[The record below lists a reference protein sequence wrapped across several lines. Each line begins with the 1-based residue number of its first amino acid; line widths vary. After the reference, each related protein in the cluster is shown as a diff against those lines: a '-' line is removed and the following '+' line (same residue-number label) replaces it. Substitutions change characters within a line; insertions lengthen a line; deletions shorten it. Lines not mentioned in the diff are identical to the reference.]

1 MESEKNWAGT
11 TYGSSRMHRW
21 LVSVLRWM
29 DVRLLYAFSAVFI
42 VPVCLLAGR
51 SRGVIYRYL
60 RRRQGFGRMKAA
72 WLTYVNHCQFSQ
84 VVIDRFAMYAG
95 RRFKVEI
102 EGYDLFAALARRSEG
117 FVQLSAHIGNYEI
130 AGYSLVATD
139 KPFNAVVFH
148 GEKRSVMEGRNRLFA
163 DTHVK
168 MIPMSADMSH
178 LFAID
183 YALQEGETVSIP
195 ADRVF
200 GSQKTLDVPFLG
212 GQARLPQ
219 GPFRVAAMRG
229 LDVLAVNVMKIRARA
244 YKIYVSRLEYDKS
257 LSRSQQV
264 QQLALAYV
272 AQLERMLRQYPAQW
286 YNYYEFWEVKNEE

>member
-21 LVSVLRWM
+21 LVWVLRWM
-29 DVRLLYAFSAVFI
+29 DVRLLYVFCAMFI
-42 VPVCLLAGR
+42 VPVCLLMGR
-51 SRGVIYRYL
+51 SRGIIYRYL
-60 RRRQGFGRMKAA
+60 RRHQGLGRMKAV

-95 RRFKVEI
+95 KRFNIEI
-102 EGYDLFAALARRSEG
+102 EGYDYFAALAQRKEG

-130 AGYSLVATD
+130 AGYTLVAED
-139 KPFNAVVFH
+139 KPFNAVVFQ
-148 GEKRSVMEGRNRLFA
+148 GEKNSVMEGRSRLFA
-163 DTHVK
+163 GTHIK

-178 LFAID
+178 LFTID

-200 GSQKTLDVPFLG
+200 GSQKTLAVSFLG
-212 GQARLPQ
+212 GEAQLPQ

-229 LDVLAVNVMKIRARA
+229 LDVLAVNVMKVRLRT
-244 YKIYVSRLEYDKS
+244 YKIYVSRLDYDKH
-257 LSRSQQV
+257 LPRTEQV
-264 QQLALAYV
+264 QQIAQAYV
-272 AQLERMLRQYPAQW
+272 AELERMLRRYPAQW
-286 YNYYEFWEVKNEE
+286 YNYYEFWKNRGD

>member
-29 DVRLLYAFSAVFI
+29 DVRLLYVFSAVFI
-42 VPVCLLAGR
+42 VPVCLLVGH
-51 SRGVIYRYL
+51 SRGIIYRYL
-60 RRRQGFGRMKAA
+60 RRHQGLGLMKAA

-95 RRFKVEI
+95 KRFNIEI
-102 EGYDLFAALARRSEG
+102 EGYDYFAALAQRKEG

-130 AGYSLVATD
+130 AGYTLVAED
-139 KPFNAVVFH
+139 KPFNAVVFQ
-148 GEKRSVMEGRNRLFA
+148 GEKNSVMEGRIRLFA
-163 DTHVK
+163 DTHIK

-178 LFAID
+178 LFTID

-200 GSQKTLDVPFLG
+200 GSQKTLTMSFLG
-212 GQARLPQ
+212 SKAQLPQ

-229 LDVLAVNVMKIRARA
+229 LDVLAVNVMKVRMRT
-244 YKIYVSRLEYDKS
+244 YKIYVSRLDYDKH
-257 LSRSQQV
+257 LPRTAQV
-264 QQLALAYV
+264 QQIAQAYV
-272 AQLERMLRQYPAQW
+272 AELERMLRRYPAQW
-286 YNYYEFWEVKNEE
+286 YNYYEFWENRRD